1 VNGTYNA
8 SGNPTIAI
16 EVSGPLGNR
25 FPFTAMMD
33 TGISGFL
40 LLPILN
46 AFPIGLLLQGTM
58 PITLADGSTQTKLTC
73 LGSIHFDGAE
83 EVGIIIIEWQ
93 NTDVLVGM
101 EFLSRFGKQLRVD
114 PTNGIVEIIDAPTPP
129 PPPAIVAPPVT
140 PPPAPPAV
148 IQNSKQP
155 TTEN

>member
-1 VNGTYNA
+1 MPNTNSVNGTYNA

-16 EVSGPLGNR
+16 EVSGPLANK
-25 FPFTAMMD
+25 FPFTAMVD
-33 TGISGFL
+33 TGFSGFL

-83 EVGIIIIEWQ
+83 EIGIIIIEWQ

-101 EFLSRFGKQLRVD
+101 EFLSRFGKQLLVD
-114 PTNGIVEIIDAPTPP
+114 PTNGIVEIINAPAPP
-129 PPPAIVAPPVT
+129 PPPAPIAAPPSVPPSA
-140 PPPAPPAV
+140 PPPVV
-148 IQNSKQP
+148 I
-155 TTEN
+155 